1 MPSDDFGVGGWV
13 RVGYCVGYCVGYETV
28 VDSLPAGQLLTG
40 EYRS

>member
-13 RVGYCVGYCVGYETV
+13 RVGYETV
-28 VDSLPAGQLLTG
+28 VDSLPAGQSLMD

>member
-13 RVGYCVGYCVGYETV
+13 RVGYCVGYETV
-28 VDSLPAGQLLTG
+28 VDSLPAGQSLMN

>member
-13 RVGYCVGYCVGYETV
+13 RVGYCVGCETV
-28 VDSLPAGQLLTG
+28 VDSLPAGQSLMD

>member
-13 RVGYCVGYCVGYETV
+13 RVGYCVGYETV